1 MDGNELLTD
10 IGSKHGAPMGR
21 SDCYDRPTATVKLFR
36 VRMVDGCYDAG
47 GAYWGAGSPFYYW
60 GAGSPLYAA
69 IGDGFE
75 WYRRAKDIEAARS
88 ALANAFPG
96 LTIELPEVNPDFLDG
111 YIAAALWS
119 SLDDADDPLDANYQ
133 PDDIAPE
140 TLAAMTEDCRKF
152 LSECGS
158 LIVGKCDKQTSCSEM
173 EYAGHDFWLTRNGH
187 GAGFWDGDWETGDE
201 LTAACK
207 RFRGVDLY
215 VGDDGKI
222 YA

>member
-10 IGSKHGAPMGR
+10 VGSKRGAPMGR
-21 SDCYDRPTATVKLFR
+21 ADCCDSPTATVNLFR

-47 GAYWGAGSPFYYW
+47 GAYWGSGT
-60 GAGSPLYAA
+60 PLYAA

-75 WYRRAKDIEAARS
+75 WYSRARDVEAARS
-88 ALANAFPG
+88 ALANSFPG
-96 LTIELPEVNPDFLDG
+96 LTIELPEVDPDFLDG
-111 YIAAALWS
+111 YITAALWS

-140 TLAAMTEDCRKF
+140 TLSAMTEDCRKF
-152 LSECGS
+152 LEECS
-158 LIVGKCDKQTSCSEM
+158 HLIVGKTVQESSYSDM
-173 EYAGHDFWLTRNGH
+173 EIAGHDFWLTRNGH

-207 RFRGVDLY
+207 PFGEVYLF

>member
-10 IGSKHGAPMGR
+10 VGSKRGAPMGR
-21 SDCYDRPTATVKLFR
+21 SDCYDSPTATVKLFR

-47 GAYWGAGSPFYYW
+47 GAYWGAGSP
-60 GAGSPLYAA
+60 LYGA

-75 WYRRAKDIEAARS
+75 WYSRARDIDAARS
-88 ALANAFPG
+88 ALANGFPG
-96 LTIELPEVNPDFLDG
+96 LTIELPEVDPDFLDG
-111 YIAAALWS
+111 YITAALWS
-119 SLDDADDPLDANYQ
+119 STDDDGEPLDSNYQ
-133 PDDIAPE
+133 DDDLAPE
-140 TLAAMTEDCRKF
+140 TLAAMTDDCRRF
-152 LSECGS
+152 LAECGQ
-158 LIVGKCDKQTSCSEM
+158 LIVGKSVYESKYSDM
-173 EYAGHDFWLTRNGH
+173 ELAGHDFWLTRNGH

-207 RFRGVDLY
+207 RFREVNLY